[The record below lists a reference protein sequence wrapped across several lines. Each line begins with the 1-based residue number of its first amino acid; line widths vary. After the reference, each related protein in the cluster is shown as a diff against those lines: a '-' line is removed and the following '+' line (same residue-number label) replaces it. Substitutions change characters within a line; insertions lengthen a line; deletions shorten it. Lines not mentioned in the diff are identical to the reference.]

1 LIASIFSLKKQFVEI
16 SKRKQVQSSLNSF
29 FGGKQDQEIN
39 MTPVTP
45 AAAPTKKTRKFQEL
59 WKERYKWL
67 QIDEKENKIKLLTCS

>member
-1 LIASIFSLKKQFVEI
+1 M

-39 MTPVTP
+39 VTLATP

-67 QIDEKENKIKLLTCS
+67 QIDEKKTK